1 MRRTIPAINAATG
14 GSMNNRRSYLDSI
27 NAGRRRRA
35 STSLEE
41 ISSTL
46 DELESRIRSPH
57 EERLTSRRE
66 QRLTGESSYFGNR
79 DNWAHARDDRSPRAG
94 GFDSDGVAQ
103 ELSALRRD
111 LRDQMGA
118 GLRREFAALKSEI
131 ETAMQTSG
139 PAGQVAE
146 LGVEFER
153 LSAMIHKLASQSD
166 DRQVNLLRLEMEQ
179 VKNAL
184 GKLAREDTVQS
195 FDRRWDEFD
204 QRWTDIANQVSNV
217 QRDPALQALS
227 ARLEQIGDA
236 VNALPTSVA
245 LRSLEEKMKLLAA
258 TVDQFAHHQD
268 RIAPDALDAIE
279 ERLDEIS
286 RAVAASTSVAHPVA
300 FDPEPFQRIE
310 ARISGLTRQ
319 MEEAAQT
326 NPAAALVDQLS
337 ALSHRVEDISHR
349 VELPEHVIEK
359 LSDRIDSISY
369 KLDQAPGRPDLDEVF
384 HNLENR
390 FASLSA
396 MLEQRH
402 DDALVK
408 GQNLFR
414 DLERR
419 LDSVAISVE
428 SGSGAP
434 SVQDARLMEAME
446 ARFADLATR
455 LDRQPAAPADE
466 AAIRALEA
474 RIETMSSKIEASVLQ
489 PGVDKKLIRSLE
501 TQIADLAAHLSRP
514 AEPAAAI
521 EDIRPRLDKIEE
533 AVAAAKQD
541 VLEAARQAAEEAVR
555 RFAGSGSGPD
565 GALVAGLADDLKSL
579 EALTRKSD
587 DRNAKTFEAIHDTLL
602 KIVGRLGAIENG
614 DTGPQKQAAMQVR
627 ETLLGAMQTPS
638 LQPSAEAMPFAGIDD
653 NVIPAADEE
662 LTPKKGYR
670 TAAAAAAEAAA
681 DAVRSDAAGANA
693 SAAGG
698 RRSMLSGLTRALSGR
713 KGKKGSQSP
722 ENLAGDMPVEP
733 SMEAETPAVEL
744 DAPLDPVMANQ
755 PLEPGTG
762 APDLNAIMKR
772 VRDERGEPARGKASV
787 ETAKADFIAAARRA
801 AQAAAAEAEIMK
813 RNPATK
819 TKSGGFSL
827 GGLLKSRRKPVLMGV
842 AAILMALAG
851 LQIGK
856 SFIGGSAIEVAK
868 APAPAPTAIVAEAV
882 TIEDAKPL
890 PAQPVRVAGEA
901 PAPSTARAAIAA
913 APERAEDVSTNW
925 LDVETTASAPQAPAA
940 AAPTQETEE
949 AAESQTP
956 PEPTEEQIAAIPVE
970 AGPVALREAAAAGD
984 PKALFE
990 IGNRYAGGR
999 GVPEDMAAAAQWYE
1013 QAADEGLAPAQYRI
1027 GNLYEKGIGVQRDV
1041 AAAKT
1046 WYQLAAAQGNAS
1058 AMHNLAVLFAMGA
1071 DGTTDNESA
1080 ARWFGEAAERGVKD
1094 SQFNLGILAAKGVG
1108 MEQNLEEA
1116 YQWFALLAKA
1126 GDKDAAEKRD
1136 EVATA
1141 LRPEQLENARAAV
1154 ELWRAKPVDPE
1165 ANTVEVPDS
1174 WSEGEDV
1181 TASVD
1186 MKQAVRNIQQ
1196 ILNKNGYSAGPADGV
1211 MGAKTKTAI
1220 ASFQKD
1226 NGMAAT
1232 GEVDEPLVHALL
1244 ERR

>member
-1 MRRTIPAINAATG
+1 MRRPIPAINAATS

-46 DELESRIRSPH
+46 DEIESRIRSPH
-57 EERLTSRRE
+57 DERLTSRRDH
-66 QRLTGESSYFGNR
+66 RLAGEASFFGER
-79 DNWAHARDDRSPRAG
+79 DRWAHTRDDRAPRAA
-94 GFDSDGVAQ
+94 GFDSVGVAQ

-204 QRWTDIANQVSNV
+204 QRWTDIANQVSSV

-268 RIAPDALDAIE
+268 RIGPDALDAIE

-326 NPAAALVDQLS
+326 NPAAALADQLS

-349 VELPEHVIEK
+349 VDLPEHVIEK

-396 MLEQRH
+396 LLEQRH
-402 DDALVK
+402 DDALAK

-428 SGSGAP
+428 SGSRAP
-434 SVQDARLMEAME
+434 SAQDTRLMEAME

-474 RIETMSSKIEASVLQ
+474 RIDTMSSKIEASVLQ
-489 PGVDKKLIRSLE
+489 PGIDKKLIRSLE

-514 AEPAAAI
+514 AEPVAAA

-533 AVAAAKQD
+533 AVAAGRQD
-541 VLEAARQAAEEAVR
+541 VLEAAREAAEEAVR

-602 KIVGRLGAIENG
+602 KIVSRLGAIENG
-614 DTGPQKQAAMQVR
+614 DTGPQKQAAIQVR

-638 LQPSAEAMPFAGIDD
+638 LQPSAEAMPFAGVDD
-653 NVIPAADEE
+653 DAMPAGDDA

-681 DAVRSDAAGANA
+681 DAIRSDAAGAGA
-693 SAAGG
+693 AAGG
-698 RRSMLSGLTRALSGR
+698 RRSMFSGLTRALSGR
-713 KGKKGSQSP
+713 KGRKGSQVP
-722 ENLAGDMPVEP
+722 EALAGDPQTDTT
-733 SMEAETPAVEL
+733 MEAETPAVEL

-813 RNPATK
+813 RSPAAK

-856 SFIGGSAIEVAK
+856 SFLGNSAGEVAQ
-868 APAPAPTAIVAEAV
+868 APAPATAAIVAEAV
-882 TIEDAKPL
+882 AIEDAKPL
-890 PAQPVRVAGEA
+890 PAQPVRVATEA
-901 PAPSTARAAIAA
+901 PAPSSARAAIAA
-913 APERAEDVSTNW
+913 APQRAEDVSTTW
-925 LDVETTASAPQAPAA
+925 LDVDKTASPPQAPAA
-940 AAPTQETEE
+940 TAQVPEVED
-949 AAESQTP
+949 AAELQTP
-956 PEPTEEQIAAIPVE
+956 PEPTEEQIAAIPLE

-990 IGNRYAGGR
+990 IGNRYANGR
-999 GVPEDMAAAAQWYE
+999 GVPEDMAVAAQWYE

-1027 GNLYEKGIGVQRDV
+1027 GNLYEKGIGVERDV

-1108 MEQNLEEA
+1108 MEQDLEEA

-1136 EVATA
+1136 EVAIA
-1141 LRPEQLENARAAV
+1141 LSPEKLENARAAV

-1196 ILNKNGYSAGPADGV
+1196 ILNKNGYQAGPADGV
-1211 MGAKTKTAI
+1211 MGAKTRSAI
-1220 ASFQKD
+1220 AAFQKD
-1226 NGMAAT
+1226 IGMAAT